1 MRILMIFLVLAL
13 CIATLN
19 STAPAEDIKT
29 LEKELGKD
37 PDNPELLIGL
47 GKLLLDGGDYMAAR
61 ELLSRASA
69 IDSMNAKVFHL
80 LTETYIAEATRGY
93 SEKIHEDTNYQTNL
107 VIHIFDNMNRA
118 IELAPEDPELRF
130 LRGVYIVNMP
140 VFASFLNKLGWT
152 RDMAKGITD
161 LMVEDDYT
169 GMIGQA
175 LEDLKLVVRSEAPE
189 EMKAEAYYY
198 LGLAHRNLGL
208 QYWQTLTKDFR
219 DSGPAKQT
227 WALMKP
233 EGDWIDPETV
243 TGERV
248 LVRFNI
254 AFESDIA
261 PQTAVWVEDS
271 EGVFV
276 KTLYVSGFSGYVK
289 QRQVVLPAWGSISE
303 FETNNT
309 TGASIS
315 KGRHLFAWDC
325 TDGSGKRVKEGSY
338 TIWAEVHHW
347 PSMHYQSASAAV
359 SIGGNAETKVVTEGD
374 LVPFFEVRYLT
385 E

>member
-1 MRILMIFLVLAL
+1 MRILVTVLILAL
-13 CIATLN
+13 CFVALDR
-19 STAPAEDIKT
+19 PASAGDIKT
-29 LEKELGKD
+29 LEKQLQKNPND
-37 PDNPELLIGL
+37 PELLLGL
-47 GKLLLDGGDYMAAR
+47 GKLLLDGGDYKAAR
-61 ELLSRASA
+61 ELLSRAA
-69 IDSMNAKVFHL
+69 GIDSMNSKVFHL
-80 LTETYIAEATRGY
+80 LTETYIAEAMKGY
-93 SEKIHEDTNYQTNL
+93 SEKIHEDTNYQTQL
-107 VIHIFDNMNRA
+107 VINIFTNMNRA
-118 IELAPEDPELRF
+118 IELAPENPELRF
-130 LRGVYIVNMP
+130 LRGTYIVEMP
-140 VFASFLNKLGWT
+140 VFASFLDRLGWT
-152 RDMAKGITD
+152 RDMARGITD
-161 LMVEDDYT
+161 LMIEDNYT

-175 LEDLKLVVRSEAPE
+175 LEDLKFVARSEAPE

-198 LGLAHRNLGL
+198 LGMAHRLLGL

-233 EGDWIDPETV
+233 EGEWTDPETI

-248 LVRFNI
+248 LVRFHI
-254 AFESDIA
+254 AFESDIP
-261 PQTAVWVEDS
+261 PQTAVWVEDE
-271 EGVFV
+271 EGLFV

-338 TIWAEVHHW
+338 TIWTEVHHW
-347 PSMHYQSASAAV
+347 PSMHYQSASATV
-359 SIGGNAETKVVTEGD
+359 SVGGDAEVKVVSEGD
-374 LVPFFEVRYLT
+374 LIPFFEVRYLT

>member
-175 LEDLKLVVRSEAPE
+175 LDDLKLVVRSEAPE

>member
-1 MRILMIFLVLAL
+1 MRILMIVLVLAL

>member
-1 MRILMIFLVLAL
+1 MRILMIVLVLAL

-107 VIHIFDNMNRA
+107 VIHIFNNMNRA